1 MPGIV
6 PQFEKSGQK
15 KKKKNSRINEKGTNI
30 PLQKYV

>member
-6 PQFEKSGQK
+6 PQFEKSGQ